1 MPKINKCKICRQ
13 PASVK
18 VPAGHFCS
26 VQHVYEH
33 ARKLQEQARKRKELK
48 AKREHAKRKESLK
61 SRAEWLKDAQAEFNK
76 FIRLRD
82 ADLPCIS
89 CGRFHQGQYHA
100 GHYLSVGS
108 HPELRFEE
116 LNTWRQCMP
125 CNAHLSGNIVNYRK
139 ALIEKIGLD
148 KVEWLEGP
156 HEPLKLTIEQIK
168 EIKATYREKCKQL
181 IRPDK

>member
-1 MPKINKCKICRQ
+1 MPTEPKCKHCKA
-13 PASVK
+13 PATLK
-18 VPAGHFCS
+18 IQMANFCS
-26 VQHVYEH
+26 VDCAYNH
-33 ARKLQEQARKRKELK
+33 ARKLQEQAKKRKELK

-61 SRAEWLKDAQAEFNK
+61 SRAEWLKEAQAEFNK

-148 KVEWLEGP
+148 KVEWLEGK
-156 HEPLKLTIEQIK
+156 HEPVKLTIDDIKQIK
-168 EIKATYREKCKQL
+168 YKYRNKCKEL
-181 IRPDK
+181 AS